1 MNTEETLVKYV
12 NEAAQERGGRRVLRC
27 ADAFALA
34 ERIGVELP
42 AITQVCDRE
51 GIKIVQCQLGCF

>member
-1 MNTEETLVKYV
+1 MNPEEALMKSI
-12 NEAAQERGGRRVLRC
+12 NEAAQHRGGRRVLRC

-34 ERIGVELP
+34 KRIGVELP
-42 AITQVCDRE
+42 AITQICNRE

>member
-1 MNTEETLVKYV
+1 MNTEEALLKSIH
-12 NEAAQERGGRRVLRC
+12 EATQERSGRRILRC

-34 ERIGVELP
+34 ERIGVDMP
-42 AITQVCDRE
+42 AIRQVCDRE